1 MYISIRHNTSR
12 FKADSLTFSTPY
24 VRKRVNM
31 TTRNAYCN
39 EECRQIHDSYVAI
52 FIVDV
57 HDATVNSPF
66 SAQYAPMDTNIH
78 MVSAG
83 SLTDTQPEFVETEQ
97 PKQSIRS
104 LKSAYNCATSY

>member
-1 MYISIRHNTSR
+1 MQAIR
-12 FKADSLTFSTPY
+12 
-24 VRKRVNM
+24 
-31 TTRNAYCN
+31 
-39 EECRQIHDSYVAI
+39 DSYVAI

-66 SAQYAPMDTNIH
+66 SAQYASMDTNIH

-97 PKQSIRS
+97 PKQSIRL
-104 LKSAYNCATSY
+104 LKAHTTAQRHTDCMIDC